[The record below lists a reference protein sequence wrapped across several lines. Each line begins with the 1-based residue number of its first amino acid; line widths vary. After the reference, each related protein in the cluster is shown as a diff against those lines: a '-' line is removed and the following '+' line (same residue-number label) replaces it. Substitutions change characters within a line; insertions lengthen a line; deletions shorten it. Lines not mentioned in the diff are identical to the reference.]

1 MQTVNS
7 KEEQHTVE
15 QEKPASIKRAIN
27 IVSQGRNIYSA
38 LRDLYAKEFDRENPP
53 EVEIDTYSEFQW
65 SYNRENTKA
74 FIDSFFAQAKESNK
88 APWLLEALKH
98 DPAFMLDPVKDYYI
112 HMIPESLRKQLSERE
127 LMEAIAIY
135 DPVTW
140 GELHLLQKHVD
151 PLTGQAGW
159 RSRLS
164 RNGIPYQSF
173 MIRCQSPRLVARA
186 GRRTGKTA
194 SMVVKILHKAFTWI
208 PPENQSYYNIVIFT
222 PNQSQLN
229 TIFKMIEIMIDGN
242 PVLLQEIKKGGRIP
256 TRKTP
261 NIELEFKNG
270 VTIKGFVSGSTAIRS
285 SAAHY
290 LVLDEASYLSTE
302 DIEAVVALI
311 TENPN
316 VELWVSSTPTGL
328 RDWFYEQVHS
338 PDFVSFHFPSD
349 KFNPYWSEA
358 MEKELRSMYTSAGY
372 KHEFLAEFSADGQ
385 GVFQPVFIDQAI
397 KDYSTAECKPR
408 KDCYYGLGVDWNDI
422 ENGTKIHV
430 VEFNPAEKRYRLVH
444 YESIAVEGYTQTKA
458 VEKIR
463 QLNAVWMPSVI
474 YCDYGHGST
483 AVELLHLLASQ
494 ASPGSPDLNLR
505 IAKAVDFGSKIT
517 IRDPLTM
524 QEVEKPVKPYM
535 VNNAVRV
542 FEEGQ
547 IDIPKEHNLL
557 KKQLEGYI
565 IDHYTPRGIPVY
577 KASSE
582 YGDHD
587 LDALMLAL
595 LGFNIEYS
603 TLSKPVP
610 VMEMGI
616 VKYKGS
622 SAQGDP
628 ELEALRRR
636 AETYAQRLQADK
648 EREAQ
653 EYINSH
659 PEAHIAVMTSGT
671 YKRRVNFGRNIS
683 QSSNIRRRT
692 W

>member
-1 MQTVNS
+1 
-7 KEEQHTVE
+7 
-15 QEKPASIKRAIN
+15 
-27 IVSQGRNIYSA
+27 
-38 LRDLYAKEFDRENPP
+38 
-53 EVEIDTYSEFQW
+53 
-65 SYNRENTKA
+65 
-74 FIDSFFAQAKESNK
+74 
-88 APWLLEALKH
+88 
-98 DPAFMLDPVKDYYI
+98 
-112 HMIPESLRKQLSERE
+112 
-127 LMEAIAIY
+127 
-135 DPVTW
+135 
-140 GELHLLQKHVD
+140 
-151 PLTGQAGW
+151 
-159 RSRLS
+159 
-164 RNGIPYQSF
+164 
-173 MIRCQSPRLVARA
+173 
-186 GRRTGKTA
+186 
-194 SMVVKILHKAFTWI
+194 
-208 PPENQSYYNIVIFT
+208 
-222 PNQSQLN
+222 
-229 TIFKMIEIMIDGN
+229 
-242 PVLLQEIKKGGRIP
+242 
-256 TRKTP
+256 
-261 NIELEFKNG
+261 
-270 VTIKGFVSGSTAIRS
+270 
-285 SAAHY
+285 
-290 LVLDEASYLSTE
+290 
-302 DIEAVVALI
+302 
-311 TENPN
+311 
-316 VELWVSSTPTGL
+316 
-328 RDWFYEQVHS
+328 
-338 PDFVSFHFPSD
+338 
-349 KFNPYWSEA
+349 
-358 MEKELRSMYTSAGY
+358 
-372 KHEFLAEFSADGQ
+372 
-385 GVFQPVFIDQAI
+385 
-397 KDYSTAECKPR
+397 
-408 KDCYYGLGVDWNDI
+408 
-422 ENGTKIHV
+422 
-430 VEFNPAEKRYRLVH
+430 
-444 YESIAVEGYTQTKA
+444 
-458 VEKIR
+458 
-463 QLNAVWMPSVI
+463 MPSVI